1 MMNDKPKTSQLKN
14 KISSQISNTVY
25 EAQTTGQMSVDWYHH
40 YPFCMSFLDSVTF
53 SKMFAL
59 GVQFCQCSCVNSTG
73 IIDARNKNINL
84 SAEALLLHS
93 YTKVLAQ

>member
-1 MMNDKPKTSQLKN
+1 MKLRQLVKCLL
-14 KISSQISNTVY
+14 IGI
-25 EAQTTGQMSVDWYHH
+25 TTTLSA
-40 YPFCMSFLDSVTF
+40 CTF